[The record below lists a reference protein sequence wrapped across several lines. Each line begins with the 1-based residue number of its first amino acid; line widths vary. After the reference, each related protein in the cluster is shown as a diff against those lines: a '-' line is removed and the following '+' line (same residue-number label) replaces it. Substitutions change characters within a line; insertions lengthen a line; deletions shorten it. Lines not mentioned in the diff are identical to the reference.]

1 MVEKEEHILK
11 SVFNSALQY
20 TCEELAGLRKRLHEA
35 RVMHDYELLYDLLRS
50 YHTALSAKMTNK
62 MLKMNEDMFKE
73 VMVVL
78 DKFRDAKRHQKKFD
92 EKSLLIFQE
101 WEMQLRRH
109 EDKLGLLTPE
119 SSDPGLA
126 LASAHY

>member
-35 RVMHDYELLYDLLRS
+35 RVLHDYELLFDLLRS
-50 YHTALSAKMTNK
+50 YHTALSAKMSNK
-62 MLKMNEDMFKE
+62 MLKENENMFKE
-73 VMVVL
+73 VMLLL
-78 DKFRDAKRHQKKFD
+78 DQYREAKRHKKYFE
-92 EKSLLIFQE
+92 EKKLLIFQE

-126 LASAHY
+126 LSSAHY